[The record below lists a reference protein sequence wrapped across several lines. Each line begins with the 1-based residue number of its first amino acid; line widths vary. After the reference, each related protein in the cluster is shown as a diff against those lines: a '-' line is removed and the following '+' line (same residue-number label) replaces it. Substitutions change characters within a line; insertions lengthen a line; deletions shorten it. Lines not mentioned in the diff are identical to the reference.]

1 MLTPDV
7 GQGYL
12 VLNKAEHPDV
22 KTWVIEVN
30 TRTFDQNNQP
40 SEKTIDKVVLKN
52 DINYWSVPEKVSE
65 SKDLRFID
73 VTGFD
78 SNDNPV
84 ISEGPI
90 VVSDHPETA
99 LEAGGTSMLPGCTW
113 LCNGSYY
120 AWEIQQYVNP
130 DLPLAGPSRLVLETA
145 LNFNEAL
152 QESTPYY
159 RYIAQSEYEQHCPNG
174 IGEIAGIS
182 CSEPTGLWITPPF
195 NVSVTDNGYPNADGV
210 PLHGNSIRGVGKS
223 LDVWEGQNPIGTPEL
238 QFGMNECG
246 NPTWWAMDMVNNNA
260 PTTYGYPINGTGNG
274 YYPPLE
280 CNAPNGGSTVSGPEE
295 TDPCI
300 EEAWDSFLNVPTQ
313 FPDDDDSIGDVWTP
327 FVNAVL
333 ECLKEDD
340 DEDGSVLSWQEAVD
354 KIAIRNLNDPN
365 QPPIIIDPD
374 EPTTFTGGFTLVPG
388 LYNFGFALKG
398 TGYVPIILEVE
409 KKFSISMAMADFLSV
424 NIYPVPIT
432 DNKFNID
439 MTASEELKFTYEFR
453 DGTGK
458 LLYEEK
464 FSLKKGQQWKHTVT
478 PKEGI
483 PSGNHINRFV
493 FADGSILALQTIK

>member
-22 KTWVIEVN
+22 RTWVIKVN

-40 SEKTIDKVVLKN
+40 TDKTLDKVVLKN

-99 LEAGGTSMLPGCTW
+99 LEAGGTSMLPGCSW

-130 DLPLAGPSRLVLETA
+130 DLPLAGPSRLVVETA

-159 RYIAQSEYEQHCPNG
+159 RYITLGEYQNACAMGGYFLPGIPCLPDGIWMTEPIDISQSTSTYPDING
-174 IGEIAGIS
+174 N
-182 CSEPTGLWITPPF
+182 PTPGPF
-195 NVSVTDNGYPNADGV
+195 VY
-210 PLHGNSIRGVGKS
+210 GVGKP
-223 LDVWEGQNPIGTPEL
+223 LDVWGGGNPIGTPEL
-238 QFGMNECG
+238 QFGMSKCG

-260 PTTYGYPINGTGNG
+260 PTPNGYPINGTGNG
-274 YYPPLE
+274 YYPQLE
-280 CNAPNGGSTVSGPEE
+280 CNVLNGGGSVSGPEE

-300 EEAWDSFLNVPTQ
+300 EEAWDSFLNLPTQ

-340 DEDGSVLSWQEAVD
+340 EGDGSVLSWQEAVD
-354 KIAIRNLNDPN
+354 NIAIRNLNNPN
-365 QPPIIIDPD
+365 QPPIVIDPD
-374 EPTTFTGGFTLVPG
+374 QPSTFTGGFTLASG
-388 LYNFGFALKG
+388 LYNFGFAVKG
-398 TGYVPIILEVE
+398 LGYTPIILEVE
-409 KKFSISMAMADFLSV
+409 KKFSVSMAMADFLSV

-432 DNKFNID
+432 DDKFNID
-439 MTASEELKFTYEFR
+439 MTASEHLKFTYEFR
-453 DGTGK
+453 DGGGN
-458 LLYEEK
+458 LLYNQK
-464 FSLKKGQQWKHTVT
+464 FSLKKGQQWKHTVA
-478 PKEGI
+478 PKGGV

-493 FADGSILALQTIK
+493 FDDGSVLSLQTIK